1 MIYHRAQNEK
11 PYIRIIIDHQ
21 EEYMKSFTDQ
31 SLSNFEQ
38 TGVFSQFFSSRA
50 IDLHLK
56 HDESSN
62 MLAIIAIHSTRLG
75 PALGG
80 CRFRHYPSVEHAII
94 DAIRLAHG
102 MSYKAAISNL
112 PFGGGKAVIMQTENV
127 AHRTQLFRS
136 FGHFVHEL
144 GGRYITA
151 EDSGT
156 GVEDM
161 DIIRT
166 VTPFVTGN
174 STQLFAIKDPSSL
187 TAIGVRRGI
196 EAAVKHQLNR
206 STLDGLHV
214 AICGVGHVGYHLAKE
229 LHQRGAKLT
238 IADIKPETTERC
250 ADEFHAIA
258 LPSSDI
264 HKQDVDVYAP
274 CALSNAVSFANI
286 EEIKAKI
293 IAGSANNQL
302 ESPALAQRLKEK
314 GILYAP
320 DYVINAGGLIH
331 VGAQFNNQTEHTARE
346 NIENIYNTLMMIFE
360 KAAKENL
367 SPLEIANQLAE
378 QRLYSMS

>member
-1 MIYHRAQNEK
+1 MN
-11 PYIRIIIDHQ
+11 
-21 EEYMKSFTDQ
+21 SFTDQ
-31 SLSNFEQ
+31 SASNLIKESVYSYYFQ
-38 TGVFSQFFSSRA
+38 LRCL
-50 IDLHLK
+50 DLHIK

-62 MLAIIAIHSTRLG
+62 MLAIVAIHSTRLG

-80 CRFRHYPSVEHAII
+80 CRFRPYPSIEYAMI

-112 PFGGGKAVIMQTENV
+112 PFGGGKAVIMQVPEM

-136 FGHFVHEL
+136 FGNFVQEL

-161 DIIRT
+161 DVIRT

-174 STQLFAIKDPSSL
+174 SGQIFISKDPSPL

-196 EAAVKHQLNR
+196 EAAVKFKLQRNSLQ
-206 STLDGLHV
+206 DIHV
-214 AICGVGHVGYHLAKE
+214 AISGVGHVGYHLAKE
-229 LHQRGAKLT
+229 LHQMGAKLT
-238 IADIKPETTERC
+238 ISDIKLETTKRC
-250 ADEFHAIA
+250 ADEFHATFVA
-258 LPSSDI
+258 PEEI
-264 HKQDVDVYAP
+264 HKIECDVYAP
-274 CALSNAVSFANI
+274 CALSNAINFSNI
-286 EEIKAKI
+286 DEIKAKI
-293 IAGSANNQL
+293 VAGSANNQL
-302 ESPALAQRLKEK
+302 EAPSLATRLKEK

-331 VGAQFNNQTEHTARE
+331 VGAQYNHQTEQIARE
-346 NIENIYNTLMMIFE
+346 NIENIYFTLLMLFE

-367 SPLEIANQLAE
+367 SPLDVANQLAE
-378 QRLYSMS
+378 QRLYSPH

>member
-1 MIYHRAQNEK
+1 
-11 PYIRIIIDHQ
+11 
-21 EEYMKSFTDQ
+21 MKSNTVK
-31 SLSNFEQ
+31 NFSEIQ
-38 TGVFSQFFSSRA
+38 NTSVFSQFFSSKTL
-50 IDLHLK
+50 DLHLK

-80 CRFRHYPSVEHAII
+80 CRYRPYAKVEDAII
-94 DAIRLAHG
+94 DAIRLAQG
-102 MSYKAAISNL
+102 MSFKAAISNL
-112 PFGGGKAVIMQTENV
+112 PFGGGKAVIIQSQEI

-136 FGHFVHEL
+136 FGQFVHEL

-174 STQLFAIKDPSSL
+174 SGQLFTVKDPSSL

-196 EAAVKHQLNR
+196 EAAVKHKLNR
-206 STLDGLHV
+206 SELDGLQV

-229 LHQRGAKLT
+229 LHQRGVKLLVS
-238 IADIKPETTERC
+238 DIKPSTTEQC
-250 ADEFHAIA
+250 ADEFHAIP
-258 LPSSDI
+258 LEPDEI
-264 HKQDVDVYAP
+264 YKQAVDVYSP

-286 EEIKAKI
+286 EEINAKI

-302 ESPALAQRLKEK
+302 ESPELAKRLKEK

-331 VGAQFNNQTEHTARE
+331 VSAQYNNQTEQMARE
-346 NIENIYNTLMMIFE
+346 NIENIYNTVLMIFE

-367 SPLEIANQLAE
+367 SPLEIADQLAR
-378 QRLYSMS
+378 QRLFAMS